1 MVKVRAGQSDHI
13 HQQLLEFFI
22 SKIFFNFFFF
32 DSALEWESRPCGTN
46 GWMSRILFILFR
58 RGKKMK
64 SQISF
69 CVAVYQLLD
78 ICHHQVG
85 PSAQVKQAAQSR
97 TRVDD

>member
-22 SKIFFNFFFF
+22 SKDFFQFFFF

-58 RGKKMK
+58 SAAPSGLDVRPMADTDAALDGEKK
-64 SQISF
+64 
-69 CVAVYQLLD
+69 
-78 ICHHQVG
+78 
-85 PSAQVKQAAQSR
+85 
-97 TRVDD
+97 